1 MTIQTPLEKLY
12 HWTALKPDDTF
23 LRQPF
28 NGEWIHF
35 SWKKADDEI
44 RRMAAYLRSLNLP
57 PQSKV
62 AIISK
67 NCAHWIMSDLAIMMA
82 GHVSVPLY
90 PTIPADLIRYCLE
103 HCEAKVAFIGKL
115 DDWKNQRSGLPDNVK
130 GISYPMWTEEG
141 YENWNDIIAKT
152 EPYKEN
158 YVPAGNDI
166 STIIYTSGTTG
177 LPKGVVHTVH
187 SFSYA
192 VCWAFTVL
200 EDLTDK
206 ERFFSYLPLSHI
218 AERMLVEMGGLYSGA
233 TISFA
238 ESLDLFAA
246 NLKDT
251 KPTIFLAVPRIWTKF
266 QMGIL
271 GKMPQN
277 KLNLLLKIPI
287 INNIIKKKI
296 KEGLGLDQAKYLLTG
311 AAPLPVATMLW
322 FEKLGFIIYE
332 AYAMTEN
339 CAYSHLNRKDKRKPG
354 YAGVAM
360 PHCDVKISDEGEI
373 LVKSEA
379 TMFGYYKE
387 DEKTKE
393 TITDDGFLRTGDQ
406 GEIDTDGF
414 LKITGRVKDIFKTD
428 KGKYVAPAPIELEL
442 SKNTY
447 IEQVCVVGA
456 NLPQT
461 MALVVLSAD
470 AKNEDKEEVAKSL
483 EETMQEVNKL
493 FDKHEKMK
501 KVVVMQEEWTVD
513 NNLLTPTMKVKRNIL
528 EKAKTPHYEK
538 WYKEAKVVVWEN

>member
-1 MTIQTPLEKLY
+1 
-12 HWTALKPDDTF
+12 
-23 LRQPF
+23 
-28 NGEWIHF
+28 
-35 SWKKADDEI
+35 
-44 RRMAAYLRSLNLP
+44 
-57 PQSKV
+57 
-62 AIISK
+62 
-67 NCAHWIMSDLAIMMA
+67 MMA

-90 PTIPADLIRYCLE
+90 PTIPTDLIRYCLE

-287 INNIIKKKI
+287 INNIIKK
-296 KEGLGLDQAKYLLTG
+296 
-311 AAPLPVATMLW
+311 
-322 FEKLGFIIYE
+322 
-332 AYAMTEN
+332 EN
-339 CAYSHLNRKDKRKPG
+339 KRRFRFRSG
-354 YAGVAM
+354 
-360 PHCDVKISDEGEI
+360 
-373 LVKSEA
+373 
-379 TMFGYYKE
+379 
-387 DEKTKE
+387 
-393 TITDDGFLRTGDQ
+393 
-406 GEIDTDGF
+406 
-414 LKITGRVKDIFKTD
+414 
-428 KGKYVAPAPIELEL
+428 
-442 SKNTY
+442 
-447 IEQVCVVGA
+447 
-456 NLPQT
+456 
-461 MALVVLSAD
+461 
-470 AKNEDKEEVAKSL
+470 
-483 EETMQEVNKL
+483 
-493 FDKHEKMK
+493 
-501 KVVVMQEEWTVD
+501 
-513 NNLLTPTMKVKRNIL
+513 
-528 EKAKTPHYEK
+528 
-538 WYKEAKVVVWEN
+538 